1 MNKIC
6 QDVFNN
12 IGNYLN
18 IIDLAK
24 LKRTNKLTRLFVINF
39 ENIYLTKELKTIN
52 GNMIEKK
59 TLFYSYSKYI
69 YCNFYNKKLF
79 RNDIL
84 NNMILNTY
92 NNNYKFYGSV
102 LNLIVINCFINIVY
116 FPTNIRIE
124 AGFNFLK
131 NFNTPS
137 LFSKFRDIILNYY
150 IYILNSI
157 HNGKNIHDTFRII
170 YDISPHIINIYSL
183 KKIFSYKV
191 LDLSN
196 TELLFCCNLNQCVVN
211 NIYSICDTKQ
221 AYYKDDLISHNYN
234 EIKAFLYNNCIEYYN
249 ILIYRENYLLNEKI
263 FIKNPITNRRMR
275 VNGKRWIHLICTLKK
290 KNKSLYNEI
299 IIDVLNQQDI
309 LRNKIFGKF
318 I

>member
-1 MNKIC
+1 MNKIN

-12 IGNYLN
+12 IGDYLN

-39 ENIYLTKELKTIN
+39 EDIYLTKELKNID
-52 GNMIEKK
+52 GNMIDKK
-59 TLFYSYSKYI
+59 KLFYSYSKYLF
-69 YCNFYNKKLF
+69 CNCYINKKLF
-79 RNDIL
+79 KNDIL
-84 NNMILNTY
+84 DNMILNI
-92 NNNYKFYGSV
+92 NNDKFILNI

-116 FPTNIRIE
+116 FPTNIKIE

-131 NFNTPS
+131 KFNNNH
-137 LFSKFRDIILNYY
+137 FYKFRDIILNYY
-150 IYILNSI
+150 TYILDSV
-157 HNGKNIHDTFRII
+157 HNGQNIYNKFKII
-170 YDISPHIINIYSL
+170 YDISPYVINIYSL
-183 KKIFSYKV
+183 KKIFSYRV

-196 TELLFCCNLNQCVVN
+196 TNLLFCCNLDQCVVN
-211 NIYSICDTKQ
+211 NIYSICDTKE
-221 AYYKDDLISHNYN
+221 AYYNDDLISHNYN
-234 EIKAFLYNNCIEYYN
+234 EIKTFLYNNCIEYYN

-275 VNGKRWIHLICTLKK
+275 VNGKRWIYLVCNLKK